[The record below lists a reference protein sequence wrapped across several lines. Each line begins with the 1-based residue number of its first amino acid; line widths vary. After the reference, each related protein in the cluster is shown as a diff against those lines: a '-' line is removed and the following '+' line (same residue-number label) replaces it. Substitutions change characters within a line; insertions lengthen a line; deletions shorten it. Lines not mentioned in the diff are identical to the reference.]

1 VVNAHA
7 DASPS
12 GASIWLRCP
21 ASVTQA
27 RSRVRRASPYTREGT
42 AAHEVAELMIH
53 GLWIPNSIEVEGETV
68 EVTDEMV
75 EHVQVY
81 VDYVEARKRDS
92 ITFET
97 ETRIELDWLLE
108 PIYGTADTKVVY
120 AEDGKIVLEIID
132 LKFGKGVPVGAAN
145 NPQLRV
151 YGLGAVAVFDDPDPD
166 VGLDIDLVRLT
177 IIQPRINGS
186 APDSETLLVRE
197 LYQWGLDVLEPAV
210 ERIAQ
215 SDPTEIPGDWCRWCV
230 RAGECRAFADRT
242 QLAAQAAFDPIPEKI
257 VAGLTNDDLAHILDR
272 AELITAW
279 VNLIRA
285 EASQRADKGAIIP
298 GWKLVPKR
306 AMRKWIDD
314 DAALSALNDAGV
326 PLREVIK
333 VVSPAA
339 AERALKANRLG
350 LNALN
355 GLVTK
360 ESSGS
365 TLVRDEDPRV
375 GLALDAKS
383 VFTAI
388 S

>member
-1 VVNAHA
+1 MSNGHA

-12 GASIWLRCP
+12 SASIWLNCP

-53 GLWIPNSIEVEGETV
+53 GFWVPDEIEVEGEIV
-68 EVTDEMV
+68 EVTEEMI
-75 EHVQVY
+75 EYVQVY
-81 VDYVEARKRDS
+81 VDYVEKRKTGA
-92 ITFET
+92 IAFET

-108 PIYGTADTKVVY
+108 PIYGTADAKVVY
-120 AEDGKIVLEIID
+120 VEDGKTVLEIID

-151 YGLGAVAVFDDPDPD
+151 YGLGAVALLDDPDI
-166 VGLDIDLVRLT
+166 GLDINLVRLT
-177 IIQPRINGS
+177 IIQPRIGGP
-186 APDSETLLVRE
+186 APDSETLRVRE

-242 QLAAQAAFDPIPEKI
+242 TLAAQAAFDPIPEKI

-285 EASQRADKGAIIP
+285 EASQRADKGDVIP
-298 GWKLVPKR
+298 GWKMVPKR
-306 AMRKWIDD
+306 ALRKWTDD
-314 DAALSALNDAGV
+314 DAALHALNEAGV

-350 LNALN
+350 LDAIK

-360 ESSGS
+360 ESSGT
-365 TLVRDEDPRV
+365 TLVRDEDLRK
-375 GLALDAKS
+375 GLALDAS
-383 VFTAI
+383 SAFTAI
-388 S
+388 A

>member
-1 VVNAHA
+1 MSNDHA

-12 GASIWLRCP
+12 SASIWLNCP

-53 GLWIPNSIEVEGETV
+53 GFWIPDEIEVEGEIV
-68 EVTDEMV
+68 EITDEMI

-81 VDYVEARKRDS
+81 VDYVEKRKREA
-92 ITFET
+92 IVFET
-97 ETRIELDWLLE
+97 ETIIKLDWLLE
-108 PIYGTADTKVVY
+108 PIWGTADTKVIY
-120 AEDGKIVLEIID
+120 AEDNKTVLEIVD

-151 YGLGAVAVFDDPDPD
+151 YGLGAVAATDDPDI
-166 VGLDIDLVRLT
+166 GLDIDLVRLT
-177 IIQPRINGS
+177 IIQPRIGGPE
-186 APDSETLLVRE
+186 PDSETLRPIE

-210 ERIAQ
+210 QRIAA

-242 QLAAQAAFDPIPEKI
+242 TLAAQAAFDPIPEKI
-257 VAGLTNDDLAHILDR
+257 VGGLTNNDLSAILDK
-272 AELITAW
+272 AELVTAW
-279 VNLIRA
+279 VNLVRA
-285 EASQRADKGAIIP
+285 EASQRVDHGAVIP

-306 AMRKWIDD
+306 AMRKWIDE
-314 DAALSALNDAGV
+314 DAALSALHEAGV
-326 PLREVIK
+326 PLRQVVK
-333 VVSPAA
+333 AVSPAA

-350 LNALN
+350 LNALD
-355 GLVTK
+355 GLVKK

-365 TLVRDEDPRV
+365 TLVRDEDPRE
-375 GLALDAKS
+375 GLALAAES
-383 VFTAI
+383 VFNAI
-388 S
+388 E

>member
-1 VVNAHA
+1 MPNDHA

-12 GASIWLRCP
+12 SASIWLNCP

-53 GLWIPNSIEVEGETV
+53 GFWIPDEIEVEGEIV
-68 EVTDEMV
+68 EITDEMI

-81 VDYVEARKRDS
+81 VDYVEKRKHEA
-92 ITFET
+92 IALET
-97 ETRIELDWLLE
+97 ETIIKLDWLLE
-108 PIYGTADTKVVY
+108 PIWGTADTKVIYVK
-120 AEDGKIVLEIID
+120 DGKTVLEIID

-151 YGLGAVAVFDDPDPD
+151 YGLGAVATTDDPDI
-166 VGLDIDLVRLT
+166 GLDIDLVRLT
-177 IIQPRINGS
+177 IIQPRIGG
-186 APDSETLLVRE
+186 AEPDSETLRPIE
-197 LYQWGLDVLEPAV
+197 LYQWGFDVLEPAV
-210 ERIAQ
+210 QRIAE

-242 QLAAQAAFDPIPEKI
+242 TLTAQAAFEPIPEKI
-257 VAGLTNDDLAHILDR
+257 VGGLTNDDLSAILDK
-272 AELITAW
+272 AELVSAW
-279 VNLIRA
+279 VNLVRA
-285 EASQRADKGAIIP
+285 EASQRADHGGIIP

-306 AMRKWIDD
+306 AMRKWTDE
-314 DAALSALNDAGV
+314 DAALSALHEAGV
-326 PLREVIK
+326 PLRQVVK
-333 VVSPAA
+333 AVSPAA

-350 LNALN
+350 LNALD
-355 GLVTK
+355 GLVKK

-365 TLVRDEDPRV
+365 TLVRDEDPRE
-375 GLALDAKS
+375 GLALGAES

-388 S
+388 E